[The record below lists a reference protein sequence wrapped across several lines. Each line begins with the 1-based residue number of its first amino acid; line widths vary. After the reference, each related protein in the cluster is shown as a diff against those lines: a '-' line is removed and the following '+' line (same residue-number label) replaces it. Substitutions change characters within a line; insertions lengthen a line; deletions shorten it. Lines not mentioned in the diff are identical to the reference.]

1 MQNLQ
6 GEIKENEAK
15 IEANTGGYKNES
27 EAVKGRISRDIEKI
41 KTIYTIK
48 QRNMLNPI
56 QNTKKPGWFSEPKN
70 LATTI
75 IGLSLFAGL
84 AYGFLTYVLPWLITV
99 TWNLVNLV
107 IGGVILGFLLMIVTN
122 KKFWRALKYFSEF
135 IANYTIGIAIEL
147 NPFNILQAKIEQ
159 GYKDR
164 ETLYQQAAKLKGK
177 QSELVDKL
185 TDKEKELQLNIQK
198 VKILQAEQ
206 GKNSRQVDLY
216 ANNVLRCREY
226 IDNVTPIVGDLNKLV
241 KFADAAYEES
251 GIMLEDAK
259 LDLEA
264 KKDLYYSVTTGLS
277 AVTSAMKAFKG
288 DDELNQ
294 DAEKALAIL
303 KVQIGEKIGH
313 IKSAID
319 VTSRFMDDKVLE
331 DKAKSAQAIELINQF
346 NMDSDFNY
354 TQNAL
359 DKNANSGRL
368 KGINTPDRYRGLCGL
383 IVRQVD
389 RES

>member
-1 MQNLQ
+1 MINSIQ
-6 GEIKENEAK
+6 
-15 IEANTGGYKNES
+15 
-27 EAVKGRISRDIEKI
+27 
-41 KTIYTIK
+41 KTKT
-48 QRNMLNPI
+48 
-56 QNTKKPGWFSEPKN
+56 PGWFSEPKN
-70 LATTI
+70 IATTV
-75 IGLSLFAGL
+75 IGVSLIAGL
-84 AYGFLTYVLPWLITV
+84 AYGFLTYVLPWLVTV

-107 IGGVILGFLLMIVTN
+107 IGGVILGFLLMIVSN
-122 KKFWRALKYFSEF
+122 KKFWRALKYLSEF

-147 NPFNILQAKIEQ
+147 NPFSILQAKIEQ

-164 ETLYQQAAKLKGK
+164 NTLYQQSAKLKGK

-185 TDKEKELQLNIQK
+185 SDKEKELQLNIQK

-206 GKNSRQVDLY
+206 GKGSRQVDLY

-226 IDNVTPIVGDLNKLV
+226 IDNVTPIVGDLNKLI

-346 NMDSDFNY
+346 NTNDFNY
-354 TQNAL
+354 TQDAL
-359 DKNANSGRL
+359 DKNSDSGKL
-368 KGINTPDRYRGLCGL
+368 KGINTPDRYRGLL
-383 IVRQVD
+383 D
-389 RES
+389 

>member
-1 MQNLQ
+1 
-6 GEIKENEAK
+6 
-15 IEANTGGYKNES
+15 
-27 EAVKGRISRDIEKI
+27 
-41 KTIYTIK
+41 
-48 QRNMLNPI
+48 MLNPI
-56 QNTKKPGWFSEPKN
+56 QKTKTPGWFSEPKN
-70 LATTI
+70 LATAI
-75 IGLSLFAGL
+75 IAISLFAGL
-84 AYGFLTYVLPWLITV
+84 AYGFLTYVLPWLVTV

-122 KKFWRALKYFSEF
+122 KKFWRALKYLSAF

-206 GKNSRQVDLY
+206 GKNSRQIDLY

-226 IDNVTPIVGDLNKLV
+226 IDNVTPIVGDLNKLI

-346 NMDSDFNY
+346 NMGNDFNY

-359 DKNANSGRL
+359 DRNSDSGKL
-368 KGINTPDRYRGLCGL
+368 KDINTPDRYRGLL
-383 IVRQVD
+383 D
-389 RES
+389 

>member
-1 MQNLQ
+1 
-6 GEIKENEAK
+6 
-15 IEANTGGYKNES
+15 
-27 EAVKGRISRDIEKI
+27 
-41 KTIYTIK
+41 
-48 QRNMLNPI
+48 MLNPI
-56 QNTKKPGWFSEPKN
+56 QNTKTPGWFSEPKN
-70 LATTI
+70 IATTV
-75 IGLSLFAGL
+75 IGVSLFAGL
-84 AYGFLTYVLPWLITV
+84 AYGFLTYVLPWLVNV

-122 KKFWRALKYFSEF
+122 KKFWRALKYLSEF

-147 NPFNILQAKIEQ
+147 NPFSILQAKIEQ

-164 ETLYQQAAKLKGK
+164 NTLYQQAARLKGK

-206 GKNSRQVDLY
+206 GKGSRQVDLY

-226 IDNVTPIVGDLNKLV
+226 IDNVTPIVGDLNKLI

-288 DDELNQ
+288 DDDLNQ

-346 NMDSDFNY
+346 NSNDFNY
-354 TQNAL
+354 TQSAL
-359 DKNANSGRL
+359 DKNSDSGKL
-368 KGINTPDRYRGLCGL
+368 KGISTPDRYRGLL
-383 IVRQVD
+383 D
-389 RES
+389 

>member
-1 MQNLQ
+1 
-6 GEIKENEAK
+6 
-15 IEANTGGYKNES
+15 
-27 EAVKGRISRDIEKI
+27 
-41 KTIYTIK
+41 
-48 QRNMLNPI
+48 
-56 QNTKKPGWFSEPKN
+56 
-70 LATTI
+70 
-75 IGLSLFAGL
+75 
-84 AYGFLTYVLPWLITV
+84 
-99 TWNLVNLV
+99 VNLV

-122 KKFWRALKYFSEF
+122 KKFWRALKYLSAF

-164 ETLYQQAAKLKGK
+164 NTLYQQAAKLKGK

-198 VKILQAEQ
+198 VKIVQAEQ
-206 GKNSRQVDLY
+206 GKGSRQVDLY

-226 IDNVTPIVGDLNKLV
+226 IDNVTPIVGDLNKLI

-359 DKNANSGRL
+359 DKNTDTGKL
-368 KGINTPDRYRGLCGL
+368 KGISAPDRYRGLL
-383 IVRQVD
+383 D
-389 RES
+389 